1 MTNEEWIEELYHLS
15 NEIGKYNEMHG
26 KVNECRKKHP
36 NLNTVE
42 CAELAYIELK
52 RQYEE
57 EIELNEQSI
66 LN

>member
-1 MTNEEWIEELYHLS
+1 MTNEEWIEELYYLS
-15 NEIGKYNEMHG
+15 NEIGKLNEMHG

-57 EIELNEQSI
+57 EIVLNEQD
-66 LN
+66 

>member
-57 EIELNEQSI
+57 ETVLNEQD
-66 LN
+66 

>member
-15 NEIGKYNEMHG
+15 NEIGKYNEMHD

-57 EIELNEQSI
+57 DIVLNEHD
-66 LN
+66 

>member
-36 NLNTVE
+36 NLNMVE

-57 EIELNEQSI
+57 EIVLNEQD
-66 LN
+66 

>member
-1 MTNEEWIEELYHLS
+1 MTNEEWIEELYYLS
-15 NEIGKYNEMHG
+15 NEIGKLNEMHG

-36 NLNTVE
+36 DLNTVE

-57 EIELNEQSI
+57 ETVLNEQD
-66 LN
+66 

>member
-15 NEIGKYNEMHG
+15 NEIGKYNEMHD

-52 RQYEE
+52 RQHEE
-57 EIELNEQSI
+57 DIVLNEYD
-66 LN
+66 

>member
-26 KVNECRKKHP
+26 KVSECRKKHP

-42 CAELAYIELK
+42 CTELAYRELK

-57 EIELNEQSI
+57 ETVLNEHV
-66 LN
+66 

>member
-42 CAELAYIELK
+42 CDELAYIELK

-57 EIELNEQSI
+57 EIVLNEQD
-66 LN
+66 

>member
-15 NEIGKYNEMHG
+15 NEIGKYNEMHD

-57 EIELNEQSI
+57 EIVLNEQD
-66 LN
+66 

>member
-1 MTNEEWIEELYHLS
+1 MTNEEWIEELYYLS
-15 NEIGKYNEMHG
+15 NEIGKLNEMHG
-26 KVNECRKKHP
+26 KVNECKKKHP

-57 EIELNEQSI
+57 ETVLNEQD
-66 LN
+66 

>member
-15 NEIGKYNEMHG
+15 NEIGKLNEMHG

-57 EIELNEQSI
+57 ETVLNEQD
-66 LN
+66 

>member
-1 MTNEEWIEELYHLS
+1 MTNEEWSEELYHLS

-57 EIELNEQSI
+57 ETVLNEQD
-66 LN
+66 

>member
-15 NEIGKYNEMHG
+15 HEIGKYNEMHG

-36 NLNTVE
+36 DLNTVE

-57 EIELNEQSI
+57 EIELNEQPR
-66 LN
+66 

>member
-1 MTNEEWIEELYHLS
+1 MTNEEWIEELYYLS

-57 EIELNEQSI
+57 EIVLNEQD
-66 LN
+66 

>member
-1 MTNEEWIEELYHLS
+1 MTNEEWIEELYYLS
-15 NEIGKYNEMHG
+15 NEIGKLNEMHG

-57 EIELNEQSI
+57 ETVLNEQD
-66 LN
+66 

>member
-15 NEIGKYNEMHG
+15 NEIGKLNEMYG
-26 KVNECRKKHP
+26 KVEECRKKHP
-36 NLNTVE
+36 DLNTVE

-57 EIELNEQSI
+57 ETVLNEQD
-66 LN
+66 